1 MVIGI
6 PPRKIGPR
14 LGWSVHRHQEEAA
27 AQQARQQETQ
37 ATGSW
42 PVTTLVEAAQVEQIR
57 RRLWLELH
65 DRQARYSL
73 EVADVQ
79 RGNVV
84 AEMQRC
90 RADQ

>member
-1 MVIGI
+1 MI
-6 PPRKIGPR
+6 PDCTSGE
-14 LGWSVHRHQEEAA
+14 GAA
-27 AQQARQQETQ
+27 
-37 ATGSW
+37 
-42 PVTTLVEAAQVEQIR
+42 EQIQ

-90 RADQ
+90 DADQQIFERDHQPDPFRLGVNLRRDLTYLFCKWFNRNSRENSV